1 MQLVFEMERSSLALY
16 IHWPFCK
23 IKCPYCD
30 FNSYKRESTSQSH
43 WLKAYLRA
51 LEFWCARL
59 DRREISSIFFGGGT
73 PSLLEPDFVATLLQ
87 KIDSL
92 WSISS
97 DCEITIEANPN
108 SVSANKFKL
117 FKDIG
122 INRVSVG
129 VQALNNKDLD
139 NLGRDHSKDQAI
151 EAIEIIN
158 NLFKNYNLDFIYGRQ
173 HQSTSEWKDELSQI
187 ISLEAPHLSLYQL
200 TIEENTNFHK
210 LLKRGLLKG
219 LPTHKIVSD
228 MFDITKRLCRD
239 GGYRQYETSNY
250 AKRGYKCKHNL
261 SYWKYSDY
269 LGIGP
274 GAHGR
279 VNISGERYAIEEEK
293 NPDIWFKK
301 TVSIN
306 STTPKI
312 TPIDKRVAFEEKLIM
327 NLRIGQKIPI
337 SIFDY
342 ETLYPVVIDLEENN
356 LIKLKDDNIVLR
368 KRGAKMLDYVTRSL
382 IDCYNDSDLHYF

>member
-1 MQLVFEMERSSLALY
+1 MERSSLALY

-30 FNSYKRESTSQSH
+30 FNSYKREITSQSH
-43 WLKAYLRA
+43 WLKAYLKA
-51 LEFWCARL
+51 LEFWYAKL
-59 DRREISSIFFGGGT
+59 DKKEISSIFFGGGT
-73 PSLLEPDFVATLLQ
+73 PSLLEPDFVATLL
-87 KIDSL
+87 KKTDNL
-92 WSISS
+92 WSISG

-108 SVSANKFKL
+108 SVSNSKFKS
-117 FKDIG
+117 FRGIG
-122 INRVSVG
+122 INRVSLG

-139 NLGRDHSKDQAI
+139 NLGRDHNKNQAI

-158 NLFKNYNLDFIYGRQ
+158 NWFKNYNLDFIYGRQ

-210 LLKRGLLKG
+210 LFKRDLLKG
-219 LPTHKIVSD
+219 LPTQQIVSD
-228 MFDITKRLCRD
+228 MFDITKKLCKD
-239 GGYRQYETSNY
+239 GGYSQYETSNY

-279 VNISGERYAIEEEK
+279 VNISGDRYAIEEEK
-293 NPDIWFKK
+293 NPDSWFKK
-301 TVSIN
+301 TISLN
-306 STTPKI
+306 SSTPKI
-312 TPIDKRVAFEEKLIM
+312 TSIDKRVAFEEKLIM
-327 NLRIGQKIPI
+327 NLRIAQKIPI

-342 ETLYPVVIDLEENN
+342 EKLYPVVIDLEENN
-356 LIKLKDDNIVLR
+356 LIKLIDDNIVLR
-368 KRGAKMLDYVTRSL
+368 KRGTKMLDYVTRSL
-382 IDCYNDSDLHYF
+382 IECYKGSDFHYF

>member
-1 MQLVFEMERSSLALY
+1 MERSSLALY

-43 WLKAYLRA
+43 WLEAYLKA
-51 LEFWCARL
+51 LEFWCERL
-59 DRREISSIFFGGGT
+59 DKREISSVFFGGGT

-87 KIDSL
+87 KTDSL
-92 WSISS
+92 WGISS

-108 SVSANKFKL
+108 SVSSNKFKL

-122 INRVSVG
+122 INRVSIG
-129 VQALNNKDLD
+129 VQALNNIDLD
-139 NLGRDHSKDQAI
+139 NLGRDHSKNEAI

-158 NLFKNYNLDFIYGRQ
+158 NCFKNYNLDFIYGRQ
-173 HQSTSEWKDELSQI
+173 YQSTSEWMDELSQI

-210 LLKRGLLKG
+210 LFKRGSLKG
-219 LPTHKIVSD
+219 LPTHKTVSD
-228 MFDITKRLCRD
+228 MFDITEQLCKD

-250 AKRGYKCKHNL
+250 AKKGYKCKHNL

-279 VNISGERYAIEEEK
+279 VNISGDRYAIEEEK
-293 NPDIWFKK
+293 NPDSWFKK
-301 TVSIN
+301 TVSQN
-306 STTPKI
+306 SSTPKI

-327 NLRIGQKIPI
+327 NLRIAQKIPV

-342 ETLYPVVIDLEENN
+342 EKLYPVVIDLEENN
-356 LIKLKDDNIVLR
+356 LIKVKDDNIVLR
-368 KRGAKMLDYVTRSL
+368 KKGAKMLDYITRSL
-382 IDCYNDSDLHYF
+382 IDCYKSSDLHYF

>member
-1 MQLVFEMERSSLALY
+1 M
-16 IHWPFCK
+16 
-23 IKCPYCD
+23 
-30 FNSYKRESTSQSH
+30 
-43 WLKAYLRA
+43 
-51 LEFWCARL
+51 
-59 DRREISSIFFGGGT
+59 
-73 PSLLEPDFVATLLQ
+73 
-87 KIDSL
+87 
-92 WSISS
+92 
-97 DCEITIEANPN
+97 
-108 SVSANKFKL
+108 SANKFKL
-117 FKDIG
+117 FRDMG

-139 NLGRDHSKDQAI
+139 NLGRDHGKDQAI

-173 HQSTSEWKDELSQI
+173 HQSTSEWKDELTQI

-228 MFDITKRLCRD
+228 MFDITKQLCRY